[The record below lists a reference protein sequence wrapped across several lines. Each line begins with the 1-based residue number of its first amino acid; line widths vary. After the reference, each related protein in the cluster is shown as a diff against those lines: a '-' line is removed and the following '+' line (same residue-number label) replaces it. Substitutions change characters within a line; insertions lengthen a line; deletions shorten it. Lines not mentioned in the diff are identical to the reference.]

1 MKKEV
6 KAKPSLTCAAR
17 RNGHQL
23 CNNLFMSLSRGWEI
37 YWVFFHFVFLANY
50 VYVFESNFVLVS
62 IPQSAG
68 VNEIPS
74 EFVGPWQ
81 PLAIVFTPTGFM
93 WWKYPKTLS
102 LHLSQLYYSVI
113 WGYLYLRTWK
123 TLYCSIIRLLVKP
136 QLSYVEAW
144 SYAYAPRTKSNYQLL
159 YGQQGKASARN
170 CVKGHM
176 GHSRD

>member
-1 MKKEV
+1 MGISYAVICLCHCQEAEKSTEFFFFTLFFWRIMYMFLKAILFWSAYLSLQVLMKYLV
-6 KAKPSLTCAAR
+6 
-17 RNGHQL
+17 
-23 CNNLFMSLSRGWEI
+23 NL
-37 YWVFFHFVFLANY
+37 LA
-50 VYVFESNFVLVS
+50 L
-62 IPQSAG
+62 
-68 VNEIPS
+68 
-74 EFVGPWQ
+74 WQ

-123 TLYCSIIRLLVKP
+123 ILYCSIIRLLVKP